1 VEHSYFPILNLSL
14 CNADRRN
21 SIEELTCLR
30 LLWQDLRHFEQF
42 RSAYVLNYTIDYPG
56 MRSVDLF
63 FDDFKSVYKSAIIR
77 ARHQLDRLRADHY
90 RLAAT
95 ALLTQISSAWQSF
108 AKPDQSLDELEDLMR
123 AYEIAG
129 DSITALVLQE
139 LVLSKSLLN
148 AYGTEAT
155 AASEHLLGLYDIF
168 LDIVARV
175 APRLNLNVDTC
186 ISLAPILH
194 RVVRLNHLQ
203 LFNAILR
210 RGADLNLQDYLGRTV
225 VHVAVECNAVLV
237 LKEFPVSILEKQ
249 VFNLFLDSPLKLAIE
264 SKNIL
269 VIKHLLSVQPTWK
282 RDNVEMR
289 HLMTAAVRTGLAV
302 VVQLL
307 LAEGNFCSTEKDIW
321 NIPLK
326 AAAALG
332 HLETVRLL
340 LIAGAELNDTEA
352 SLYGSRRRKT
362 ALCHAAG
369 NGHLEVVRHLLRF
382 KADVSAYSTYSGM
395 APLHGAAY
403 YGHYDIARIL
413 LQAGADANATCWVK
427 RASMERVASAL
438 ELASAQG
445 HVLTLLLLVASSSTT
460 NRALN
465 AAARNGQLDAV
476 NALIDAGADIEDT
489 NCTGTTALLEAVSGG
504 HLLVVSRLLQ
514 AKANVEASSRQ
525 VSFQRYFC
533 CTPLHI
539 AAGKGLV
546 DIVQTLVDAGGNINA
561 FNTPD
566 KDIEATREYY
576 EEYFDEEQY
585 YHPDSD
591 DLGYVRSVNVVKDYW
606 EAADEELSHP
616 PWCYNA
622 TVTPLL
628 LAAGRGQTQTV
639 QLLIR
644 AGANVNAMPE
654 GCYATALQAAASAGH
669 LGTLQLLLEADG
681 DVNAPA
687 RDPTGKTALQ
697 RAIRCGHAPIVHL
710 LVNAHADVNAAASQ
724 HGATALQY
732 AVAGGQLQVVQ
743 LLLGAGAN
751 VNARPQW
758 LTCGTPLQ
766 IAARYGD
773 VGIVQSLLQAEAVVN
788 TIPRYRNG
796 HTALQ
801 AAAERGHLEVVKLL
815 LGAHADVNFI
825 HANCVGSALQ
835 VATCRAN
842 VEVVRLLLGANANPN
857 STANHSSGMTPLQGA
872 AKCGQVELVRLLL
885 DAKADPNGSKYG
897 LTPLQYATYG
907 NHEDIFEQL
916 LTAGAN
922 VNALPEGLLEDS
934 LAGETALTIAVRVGN
949 INMAKQLLSFGADI
963 NKRGRNKP
971 SALEK
976 ASRGDTAGSTVEFVD
991 LLLSAHADV
1000 NACSGFQGQSS
1011 PLGAAARS
1019 GHIAIAQKLLTA
1031 NADVNLG
1038 NPLAGAAAHGFVNV
1052 VRLLLSKHADFNAT
1066 EASVYSFGGPALV
1079 SAAQWGHLEVV
1090 EILLEAGTKLDFI
1103 ESALSMAALRGYLE
1117 VVKALLRKRPD
1128 PNAVHA
1134 TYRSPLWEAAAN
1146 GYVEILRLLLLA
1158 GADPNAPTSLRRSED
1173 CTPLE
1178 AAVSCGHPDAVRLL
1192 LLADAD
1198 LNPPLSVFHGQKTL
1212 LQLAESRGFPE
1223 ILQILED
1230 ADTSSLRNG
1239 SRKRKRKGKGL
1250 AVELDETSS
1259 SE

>member
-1 VEHSYFPILNLSL
+1 M
-14 CNADRRN
+14 
-21 SIEELTCLR
+21 
-30 LLWQDLRHFEQF
+30 
-42 RSAYVLNYTIDYPG
+42 LNYTIDYPG

-77 ARHQLDRLRADHY
+77 ARHQLNRLKADHY

-108 AKPDQSLDELEDLMR
+108 AKPDQSLDELEDSMR
-123 AYEIAG
+123 AHEIAG

-139 LVLSKSLLN
+139 LILSKSLLN

-155 AASEHLLGLYDIF
+155 AAAASEHLLGLYDIF

-186 ISLAPILH
+186 ISLAPIPH

-225 VHVAVECNAVLV
+225 VHVAVECNAVLL
-237 LKEFPVSILEKQ
+237 LKEFPVSILEKE
-249 VFNLFLDSPLKLAIE
+249 VFKLFLDSPLKLAIE

-269 VIKHLLSVQPTWK
+269 VIKHLLSVQSTWK
-282 RDNVEMR
+282 RDDVVMR
-289 HLMTAAVRTGLAV
+289 HLMIAAVRTGSAV

-307 LAEGNFCSTEKDIW
+307 LVEGNFCSTEKDIW

-403 YGHYDIARIL
+403 YGHYEIARIL

-445 HVLTLLLLVASSSTT
+445 HVRTLLLLVASSSTT

-476 NALIDAGADIEDT
+476 NALIDAGANIEDT

-546 DIVQTLVDAGGNINA
+546 DIVRTLIDAGGNTNA
-561 FNTPD
+561 INTPD
-566 KDIEATREYY
+566 KDIENSNEEFNDY
-576 EEYFDEEQY
+576 EGEFDEDSIEGY
-585 YHPDSD
+585 YHSDSD
-591 DLGYVRSVNVVKDYW
+591 FDYKRFGKDCW
-606 EAADEELSHP
+606 DESDEELSNAP
-616 PWCYNA
+616 TYYCA

-628 LAAGRGQTQTV
+628 LAAGRGQKQTV
-639 QLLIR
+639 QLLIS
-644 AGANVNAMPE
+644 AGAKVNAMPQ
-654 GCYATALQAAASAGH
+654 GCYAIALQAAASAGH
-669 LGTLQLLLEADG
+669 RSTLQVLLEADG

-687 RDPTGKTALQ
+687 KDPDGETALQ
-697 RAIRCGHAPIVHL
+697 GAIRYGHVHIVHL
-710 LVNAHADVNAAASQ
+710 LVSAHADVNAAASQ
-724 HGATALQY
+724 YGATALQY
-732 AVAGGQLQVVQ
+732 AAAEGQLQVVQ
-743 LLLGAGAN
+743 LLLRTGAD
-751 VNARPQW
+751 VNARSRF
-758 LTCGTPLQ
+758 LNRGTPLQ
-766 IAARYGD
+766 IAARHGD
-773 VGIVQSLLQAEAVVN
+773 IEVVHSLLQAGAVVN
-788 TIPRYRNG
+788 AIPTNSNG

-835 VATCRAN
+835 VAASRAN

-857 STANHSSGMTPLQGA
+857 SPANHSSGMTPLQGA
-872 AKCGQVELVRLLL
+872 ANDGHVELVRLLL

-897 LTPLQYATYG
+897 LTPLQYATWR

-916 LTAGAN
+916 LAAEAD
-922 VNALPEGLLEDS
+922 VNALPEGVPEYS
-934 LAGETALTIAVRVGN
+934 FAGETALTIAVRVGN

-963 NKRGRNKP
+963 NKRGKNKP

-976 ASRGDTAGSTVEFVD
+976 ASQGDTPGSTVEFVD
-991 LLLSAHADV
+991 LLLSAQADV
-1000 NACSGFQGQSS
+1000 NACSGPPGKNS
-1011 PLGAAARS
+1011 PLGAAAS
-1019 GHIAIAQKLLTA
+1019 CGNTAIAQKLLTA

-1038 NPLAGAAAHGFVNV
+1038 NPLAGAAAHGFVDM
-1052 VRLLLSKHADFNAT
+1052 VRLLLSKQADLNAT
-1066 EASVYSFGGPALV
+1066 EGSVYSYGRPALV
-1079 SAAQWGHLEVV
+1079 SAAEWDHLAVV
-1090 EILLEAGTKLDFI
+1090 AILLEAGTKLDLI
-1103 ESALSMAALRGYLE
+1103 ESALSVAALRGHLE
-1117 VVKALLRKRPD
+1117 VVQALLRKRPD
-1128 PNAVHA
+1128 PNAVDAQYH
-1134 TYRSPLWEAAAN
+1134 SPLRGAAAN
-1146 GYVEILRLLLLA
+1146 GCLDILRLLLLA

-1178 AAVSCGHPDAVRLL
+1178 TAISCGNPDVARLL

-1198 LNPPLSVFHGQKTL
+1198 LNPPPSAYYGQKTL
-1212 LQLAESRGFPE
+1212 LQLAESCGNPA

-1230 ADTSSLRNG
+1230 ANTSSLRNG

-1250 AVELDETSS
+1250 AVEVDKTSS

>member
-1 VEHSYFPILNLSL
+1 VEHSYFPLLVRCL

-21 SIEELTCLR
+21 STEELTCLR
-30 LLWQDLRHFEQF
+30 FLWQDLRHFEHL
-42 RSAYVLNYTIDYPG
+42 RSEYGLDCTFNYLTL
-56 MRSVDLF
+56 RSVDLF
-63 FDDFKSVYKSAIIR
+63 FDNFMTSYKSAITR
-77 ARHQLDRLRADHY
+77 ARHQFDRLKAARY
-90 RLAAT
+90 RFAAA
-95 ALLTQISSAWQSF
+95 ALLAQISSAWQAF
-108 AKPDQSLDELEDLMR
+108 AKPDQCLDELEDLMLAHETTR
-123 AYEIAG
+123 

-139 LVLSKSLLN
+139 LVVSKFLLN
-148 AYGTEAT
+148 AHSTEAT
-155 AASEHLLGLYDIF
+155 AASEHLLALYDIF

-175 APRLNLNVDTC
+175 APRLKLNVDIC
-186 ISLAPILH
+186 ISIAPILH

-203 LFNAILR
+203 LFNAALR
-210 RGADLNLQDYLGRTV
+210 RGADLNSQDYLGRTI
-225 VHVAVECNAVLV
+225 VHVAVERNAVLV
-237 LKEFPVSILEKQ
+237 LKGFPVSILERDSLG
-249 VFNLFLDSPLKLAIE
+249 LFPGSPLRLAIA
-264 SKNIL
+264 SKNIM
-269 VIKHLLSVQPTWK
+269 VIRHLLSLQETWQ
-282 RDNVEMR
+282 RDNAEM
-289 HLMTAAVRTGLAV
+289 HLLMIAAVRTGLAV

-307 LAEGNFCSTEKDIW
+307 LVEGNFCSTEKDIW

-326 AAAALG
+326 MAAASG
-332 HLETVRLL
+332 HLKIVRLL

-352 SLYGSRRRKT
+352 SLYSSRRRKT

-413 LQAGADANATCWVK
+413 LQAGADVNATCWVK

-438 ELASAQG
+438 ELASARG
-445 HVLTLLLLVASSSTT
+445 HVRTLLLLVASSSTT

-476 NALIDAGADIEDT
+476 NALIDAGADIEDI

-525 VSFQRYFC
+525 VSFKRYFC

-566 KDIEATREYY
+566 KDMEVTREYY
-576 EEYFDEEQY
+576 EEYFDEERADKY

-591 DLGYVRSVNVVKDYW
+591 DLGYERSVKDYW
-606 EAADEELSHP
+606 DDSDEELSHP

-639 QLLIR
+639 ELLIL
-644 AGANVNAMPE
+644 AGANVNAMPA
-654 GCYATALQAAASAGH
+654 GCSATALQAAASAGH
-669 LGTLQLLLEADG
+669 RNTLQVLLEADS

-687 RDPTGKTALQ
+687 RDTSGKTALQ
-697 RAIRCGHAPIVHL
+697 RALRCGHVPIVHL
-710 LVNAHADVNAAASQ
+710 LVSAHADVNAAASQ

-732 AVAGGQLQVVQ
+732 AAAGGQLQVVQ

-758 LTCGTPLQ
+758 LTCDTPLQ
-766 IAARYGD
+766 IAARCGD

-788 TIPRYRNG
+788 TIPGYRDG

-815 LGAHADVNFI
+815 LGAHADVNLI

-835 VATCRAN
+835 VAASRAN
-842 VEVVRLLLGANANPN
+842 VEIVRLLLGANADPN
-857 STANHSSGMTPLQGA
+857 SPADRSRGLTPLQGA
-872 AKCGQVELVRLLL
+872 AKDGHVELVRLLL
-885 DAKADPNGSKYG
+885 DAKADLNGSKYG
-897 LTPLQYATYG
+897 PTPLQYATG
-907 NHEDIFEQL
+907 RNQEDIFKHL
-916 LTAGAN
+916 LTAGAD
-922 VNALPEGLLEDS
+922 VNALTEEFTEDS

-949 INMAKQLLSFGADI
+949 IDMAKQLLSFGADI

-976 ASRGDTAGSTVEFVD
+976 ASGGDTAGSTVEFVD
-991 LLLSAHADV
+991 LLLSAQADV
-1000 NACSGFQGQSS
+1000 NACSGFQGLSP
-1011 PLGAAARS
+1011 PLGAAATW
-1019 GHIAIAQKLLTA
+1019 GNIATAQKLLTA
-1031 NADVNLG
+1031 HADVNLG
-1038 NPLAGAAAHGFVNV
+1038 NPLAAAASNGFVDV

-1066 EASVYSFGGPALV
+1066 EGSVYSIGRPALV

-1090 EILLEAGTKLDFI
+1090 EILLEAGTKLNLI
-1103 ESALSMAALRGYLE
+1103 ESALSMAAKRGHLK
-1117 VVKALLRKRPD
+1117 VVQALLRKEPD

-1134 TYRSPLWEAAAN
+1134 TYRSPLWEAAAH
-1146 GYVEILRLLLLA
+1146 GYVENLRLLLLA
-1158 GADPNAPTSLRRSED
+1158 GADPNAPTSLRRSGD

-1178 AAVSCGHPDAVRLL
+1178 AVVSCGNPDAVRLL

-1198 LNPPLSVFHGQKTL
+1198 LNPPPSAFHGQKTL
-1212 LQLAESRGFPE
+1212 LQLAESRGFLE

-1230 ADTSSLRNG
+1230 ANTSSLRNG